1 MKTDTYVHSYRKVIQ
16 HIVYDGRI
24 VENLVYESETYN
36 SDETP
41 SIILKLTNSN
51 SLFLGSLEWWNFKC
65 SKRKNNSNWT
75 FKIKPP
81 NKLGG
86 FIFTFYFYDCL
97 LVLYCDYF
105 LVFPFQLLLFLQIL
119 VYSLMLIRGYYTPLQ
134 WQ

>member
-51 SLFLGSLEWWNFKC
+51 SLFLGSLE
-65 SKRKNNSNWT
+65 
-75 FKIKPP
+75 
-81 NKLGG
+81 
-86 FIFTFYFYDCL
+86 
-97 LVLYCDYF
+97 
-105 LVFPFQLLLFLQIL
+105 
-119 VYSLMLIRGYYTPLQ
+119 
-134 WQ
+134 